1 MKETVK
7 VSIVVPVYNCE
18 NYLEACIQS
27 ILEQTYKNFE
37 LLLIDDG
44 SSDGSGKI
52 CDAFENHEKV
62 SVYHKKNEGVSRARN
77 EGISRSTGDCI
88 MFVDSDDTIVG
99 PNSLASRTPC
109 HFCTGCGAF
118 QRRFP
123 TGGAA
128 NGIPLNT
135 VMPERSFPSRI
146 PLAVV
151 T

>member
-52 CDAFENHEKV
+52 CDAKEKIAI
-62 SVYHKKNEGVSRARN
+62 YIIK
-77 EGISRSTGDCI
+77 
-88 MFVDSDDTIVG
+88 
-99 PNSLASRTPC
+99 SL
-109 HFCTGCGAF
+109 
-118 QRRFP
+118 
-123 TGGAA
+123 
-128 NGIPLNT
+128 
-135 VMPERSFPSRI
+135 
-146 PLAVV
+146 
-151 T
+151 